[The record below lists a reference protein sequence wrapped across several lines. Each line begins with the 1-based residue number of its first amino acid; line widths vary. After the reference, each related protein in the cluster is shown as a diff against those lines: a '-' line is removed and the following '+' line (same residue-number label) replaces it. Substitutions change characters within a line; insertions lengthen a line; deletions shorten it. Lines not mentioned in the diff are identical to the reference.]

1 MADYL
6 LSVKADEDLTDIYRF
21 SYERFGEAKADAYLF
36 SLEECFQHLSE
47 NPALG
52 HRMDMIRAGYFRY
65 EHISHSIFYTR
76 KNAHNILIV
85 RVLHNSM
92 DSKQHI

>member
-6 LSVKADEDLTDIYRF
+6 LSVKADEDLTAIYHF
-21 SYERFGEAKADAYLF
+21 SYERFGEAKADAYLIA
-36 SLEECFQHLSE
+36 LEECFQHLSE

-52 HRMDMIRAGYFRY
+52 RSIGMIRKNYFRY
-65 EHISHSIFYTR
+65 EHISHSIFYVW
-76 KNAHNILIV
+76 KKADILII

-92 DSKQHI
+92 DAKRHV